1 MPSSTNAWLSLLFNG
16 AARKSAAAFPL
27 KASINLSTT
36 IPQTTPPTENFQ
48 SEISTVV
55 SVGGQRYT
63 LSSGGGPTLQ
73 ITRSTDPAATAPAL
87 LQRLSYG
94 NAITTALPNTTLPNA
109 ATWVSQAVASYGTLV
124 AVALSPSDYGTSGG
138 RGVVRFYRAAA
149 DGTLSFLQD
158 VSVGYLPDS
167 IAFNSAGTQLVVAN
181 EGEPTANYTID
192 GVAVDRPGSI
202 GIIDIR
208 NPGGT
213 PSFIY
218 TELGFGGL
226 TLPAGIR
233 ISGKAGLSTQATDI
247 EPEFVSINGNYAYVS
262 LQENNGVAKVNL
274 RTKTIERVFDLGSVD
289 FSSQLV
295 DISDRDNAA
304 GTGTL
309 IKPVFG
315 NNVRGLRMADGI
327 AAFTLT
333 APGRFAAGNDY
344 FLTANEGDGREY
356 GTAGTPG
363 FFTDETR
370 RLGRLKTLS
379 EVTTTPYTAFG
390 SRSAS
395 LFDANSGALLWDS
408 GNSFQTLAIAAR
420 VYDDSR
426 SDDKGTEPEGV
437 VVAKLDGRTY
447 AIVGQERTTSSMLV
461 VFDVSDPAA
470 VAFVTSV
477 VLPNSLSPE
486 GLAVIEAN
494 RSPSGRP
501 LLVVSNE
508 VSNTLDY
515 LDFTDLVRSQG
526 VATAGAFTSTMLKD
540 VAGGDTLQITSLITT
555 GEVTNGLQAG
565 SSVFA
570 GVGIVDGLGS
580 YDNGDGTYSLLV
592 NHEIGSTSGYQY
604 QVQVKAGSAAAATQ
618 TVTGSRISR
627 FVVAKDID
635 SNSANGFQSKV
646 LAGGLAY
653 DQVISPNAT
662 FSLGSGITRF
672 CSANLAPAGQF
683 GSGKGLANSLFLAG
697 EETTNGRFFAL
708 DPTAAKL
715 YHVPA
720 FGLGGW
726 ESASTVDTGHANTVG
741 VMLFD
746 DTSGIANYLYLWV
759 GTKTASSS
767 DLLER
772 NGIAA
777 SSGSLYAWKASS
789 IANTPA
795 GVAGV
800 ALNTAIAGS
809 WVSLGTGAQIA
820 ALPTAAAL
828 RSLAST
834 AGAMEFTRIEDGDVN
849 PTNGSQV
856 AFNTTGGFGID
867 LYGNTQIIDL
877 SASFNSDGLISPT
890 GTASLRVISD
900 ADRLTG
906 TARQGGIRNPDNL
919 TWSGNGFLY
928 VQEDRSLPNGT
939 SDGYFGAEE
948 ASIWKVDS
956 ITGASTR
963 WAQIDRSAVPTVY
976 GQTDSAPADIGNW
989 ESSGIHDVSSLYG
1002 AAAGSYFLADVQ
1014 AHSLTNG
1021 NLVGNHYL
1029 SEGGQIDLIRVLSS
1043 L

>member
-1 MPSSTNAWLSLLFNG
+1 MSSSPNAWLSLLFDSV
-16 AARKSAAAFPL
+16 ARKSAAVLPL

-48 SEISTVV
+48 TEISTVV
-55 SVGGQRYT
+55 SVAGQDYT
-63 LSSGGGPTLQ
+63 FSSGGGATLQ
-73 ITRSTDPAATAPAL
+73 ATRSTAPATTAPVL
-87 LQRLSYG
+87 LERLSYG
-94 NAITTALPNTTLPNA
+94 NAITTVSPATTLPNA

-138 RGVVRFYRAAA
+138 RGVVRFYRAGAN
-149 DGTLSFLQD
+149 GSLTFLQD

-167 IAFNSAGTQLVVAN
+167 IAFNSTGTQLVVAN
-181 EGEPTANYTID
+181 EGEPTSNYTIN
-192 GVAVDRPGSI
+192 GVGVDRPGSI

-213 PSFIY
+213 PSFNY
-218 TELGFGGL
+218 TELGFGAL
-226 TLPAGIR
+226 TLPTGIR
-233 ISGKAGLSTQATDI
+233 ITGKAGLSTQATDI
-247 EPEFVSINGNYAYVS
+247 EPEYVSINGNFAYVT

-274 RTKTIERVFDLGSVD
+274 RTKTIERVFELGSVD

-295 DISDRDNAA
+295 DISDKDNAA

-315 NNVRGLRMADGI
+315 NNVRGLRMPDGI

-333 APGRFAAGNDY
+333 TPGRFAGGNDY
-344 FLTANEGDGREY
+344 FITANEGDGREY
-356 GTAGTPG
+356 GS
-363 FFTDETR
+363 FTDETR
-370 RLGRLKTLS
+370 RLGRLKTLA
-379 EVTTTPYTAFG
+379 EVSTTPYTAFG

-395 LFDANSGALLWDS
+395 LFDAKSGALLWDS

-420 VYDDSR
+420 VYDDNR

-461 VFDVSDPAA
+461 VFDVSNPAA
-470 VAFVTSV
+470 VAYVTTV

-515 LDFTDLVRSQG
+515 LDFGDLVRSQG

-540 VAGGDTLQITSLITT
+540 VSGGDTLQISSLITT
-555 GEVTNGLQAG
+555 GEVANGLQAG

-570 GVGIVDGLGS
+570 GVGIVDGMGA

-592 NHEIGSTSGYQY
+592 NHELGTTSGYQY
-604 QVQVKAGSAAAATQ
+604 RVQVRAGANAAT
-618 TVTGSRISR
+618 TATLTGARISR
-627 FVVAKDID
+627 YVVAKDID
-635 SNSANGFQSKV
+635 NNSANGFQSRV

-653 DQVISPNAT
+653 DEVISPNAS
-662 FSLGSGITRF
+662 FAIIDGLNRF
-672 CSANLAPAGQF
+672 CSANLSPAGQF
-683 GSGKGLANSLFLAG
+683 GSGRGFASNLFLAG

-708 DPTAAKL
+708 DSANAKL

-726 ESASTVDTGHANTVG
+726 ESGTAVDTGNVNTVG

-746 DTSGIANYLYLWV
+746 DTSGTSNYLYLWV
-759 GTKTASSS
+759 GTKDSSS
-767 DLLER
+767 TDFLARHGL
-772 NGIAA
+772 AA
-777 SSGSLYAWKASS
+777 SSGSLYAWKATD
-789 IANTPA
+789 IANTAAGIA
-795 GVAGV
+795 GVS
-800 ALNTAIAGS
+800 LNTAIAGS

-820 ALPTAAAL
+820 ALTTAAAL
-828 RSLAST
+828 RSLASA
-834 AGAMEFTRIEDGDVN
+834 AGAMQFTRIEDGDVN

-856 AFNTTGGFGID
+856 AFNTTGGSGID

-877 SASFNSDGLISPT
+877 GSSFNSRGLISST

-919 TWSGNGFLY
+919 AWSANGSIY
-928 VQEDRSLPNGT
+928 VQEDRSLPNG
-939 SDGYFGAEE
+939 SADGSFGAEE

-963 WAQIDRSAVPTVY
+963 WAQIDRTAVPTVY
-976 GQTDSAPADIGNW
+976 GQSDSAVTDIGNW

-1021 NLVGNHYL
+1021 NIVGGHYL
-1029 SEGGQIDLIRVLSS
+1029 SEGGQIDLIRVLPS